1 MRSMP
6 ECFNG
11 SFDYIGF
18 DRILGSGSVTAS
30 APCRIDMGGTLDIAT
45 LYYPL
50 GRFHPLTV
58 NLAVNL
64 RTRIH
69 LSAYTSGLV
78 KVSSRGFDS
87 AEFNADQVP
96 FDHPLGLMFAVVTY
110 FGVHCIHVRID
121 SPSPPKS
128 GLGGSSVAAV
138 ALVAAFAR
146 LGERQD
152 RKTLSRRQIAMLA
165 HAIESGVSMVPCGCQ
180 DQLAAVYGGVNAWE
194 WHANGSGSNFTRR
207 IIVKKTGH
215 QHFQQQILLA
225 YSGVPH
231 VSSDINGQW
240 LRQFLSGNDRN
251 AWRKIIACTRRFAHA
266 LAENDIQSA
275 VDAMNA
281 EVDIRRKLT
290 PAVLGEM
297 GEQLVAAA
305 TRSGCGARFTGAG
318 GGGCIWALGGAERI
332 RALKSHWLE
341 LLSTRPE
348 AQLIEAGID
357 DKGVVVG

>member
-1 MRSMP
+1 MP
-6 ECFNG
+6 GFLNNSFEYVDFN
-11 SFDYIGF
+11 
-18 DRILGSGSVTAS
+18 RILASGSVAAS

-50 GRFHPLTV
+50 RRFHPLTV

-64 RTRIH
+64 RTRVH
-69 LSAYTSGLV
+69 LSAHTSGLV

-87 AEFNADQVP
+87 AEFSADQVP
-96 FDHPLGLMFAVVTY
+96 FDHPLGLMFAVVAY
-110 FGVHCIHVRID
+110 FGVHGIHVRIN

-146 LGERQD
+146 LGERQG
-152 RKTLSRRQIAMLA
+152 RKTLSRRQIARLA

-194 WHANGSGSNFTRR
+194 WLANGSGSNFTRR
-207 IIVKKTGH
+207 IVVKKADH
-215 QHFQQQILLA
+215 QRFQQQILLA

-266 LAENDIQSA
+266 LVENDIQSA
-275 VDAMNA
+275 VDTMNE

-290 PAVLGEM
+290 SAVLGEM
-297 GEQLVAAA
+297 GERLVAVAI
-305 TRSGCGARFTGAG
+305 RSGCGARFTGAG
-318 GGGCIWALGGAERI
+318 GGGCIWALGSVERI
-332 RALKSHWLE
+332 RDLKPHWLD
-341 LLSTRPE
+341 LLSTQPE
-348 AQLIEAGID
+348 AHLIEHGID
-357 DKGVVVG
+357 DKGVVV